1 MTENFRKVNDY
12 IIPRTEISNLLFNMG
27 DGISTHS
34 LSMWLKSKTDDK
46 WVVVPKV
53 FCDLTIQLFDGDFSE
68 YFRSKIE
75 GFEEALENINSIKKY
90 L

>member
-1 MTENFRKVNDY
+1 MINDY
-12 IIPRTEISNLLFNMG
+12 KIKKEEITDLVKIIDKE
-27 DGISTHS
+27 ISTHD
-34 LSMWLKSKTDDK
+34 LSMWVKSQTDDK
-46 WVVVPKV
+46 WVVIPKA
-53 FCDLTIQLFDGDFSE
+53 FCELTIQLFDGDFSA